1 MSLARPNKLTWYHGT
16 KRMRLLVQTT
26 DDVGPPLEK
35 HSNFSG
41 RARSMT
47 VPCVSVLLCSY
58 WWNLRVLHPSGAQ
71 SNQIDCIFFTAARP
85 GPRLL
90 FIFLLLWSFQS
101 AQSCNRFLFG
111 FSYSRRINCI
121 GQSHLSLLPALKSIR
136 LLKLLGPLN
145 RFESQF
151 DETVKS
157 GLLSKTWGRWAL
169 WNVLNE
175 GETQVM
181 IGTLDLI
188 SSQRTDDDVTSV
200 RVIDPFPFIN
210 ISHAGRHQSDD
221 IARTTAGMRR
231 QHRQSNDIS
240 LAAP

>member
-1 MSLARPNKLTWYHGT
+1 MHLILERTTPRSLATKMSLARPNKSAWYHGT

-35 HSNFSG
+35 HLNFSG

-101 AQSCNRFLFG
+101 AQSCNRFLFWFLI
-111 FSYSRRINCI
+111 FSANQLHRPI
-121 GQSHLSLLPALKSIR
+121 
-136 LLKLLGPLN
+136 
-145 RFESQF
+145 
-151 DETVKS
+151 
-157 GLLSKTWGRWAL
+157 
-169 WNVLNE
+169 
-175 GETQVM
+175 
-181 IGTLDLI
+181 
-188 SSQRTDDDVTSV
+188 TSFSV
-200 RVIDPFPFIN
+200 
-210 ISHAGRHQSDD
+210 AC
-221 IARTTAGMRR
+221 T
-231 QHRQSNDIS
+231 
-240 LAAP
+240 